1 MSYALLDSGDGLKI
15 EQFGDLVIQRPAP
28 TALWK
33 LSKKKWDVD
42 AVFENKEWKL
52 SKKLEEKWI
61 VTIEG
66 IRFLLKRTDFG
77 HLGLFPE
84 QAEQWGWLQKNGH
97 GRILNLFAYSG
108 GSTFA
113 CPGEVTHLDAA
124 RGMVEWASENAKLNN
139 RSDIR
144 WIVED
149 VRKFVKREYKRKAKY
164 DGIILDP
171 PTFGRGKSLEV
182 FKIERDLVPLLDLF
196 VEFEPSFVL
205 LSCHTPGYTP
215 TVLSNLLKERFGDQI
230 TSGEMLLKGPFNL
243 PSGAFARWHK

>member
-1 MSYALLDSGDGLKI
+1 MSYALLDSGDGRKL
-15 EQFGDLVIQRPAP
+15 ERFGDVTLERPAP
-28 TALWK
+28 TALWHK
-33 LSKKKWDVD
+33 SQKWKPD
-42 AVFENKEWKL
+42 ASFEEKEWKL
-52 SKKLEEKWI
+52 FKKIPASWT

-66 IRFLLKRTDFG
+66 ITFRLKRTDFG

-84 QAEQWGWLQKNGH
+84 QAEQWKWLQKNGT

-108 GSTFA
+108 GSTLA

-124 RGMVEWASENAKLNN
+124 RGMVDWANENAKLNKREN
-139 RSDIR
+139 IR

-149 VRKFVKREYKRKAKY
+149 VRKFVKREVKRGAKY

-182 FKIERDLVPLLDLF
+182 FKIEKDLVPLLDAFL
-196 VEFEPSFVL
+196 EFDPSFVL

-215 TVLSNLLKERFGDQI
+215 IVLSNLLRERFGENI
-230 TSGEMLLKGPFNL
+230 TSGEMKLPGPVDL
-243 PSGAFARWHK
+243 PSGGFARWQK